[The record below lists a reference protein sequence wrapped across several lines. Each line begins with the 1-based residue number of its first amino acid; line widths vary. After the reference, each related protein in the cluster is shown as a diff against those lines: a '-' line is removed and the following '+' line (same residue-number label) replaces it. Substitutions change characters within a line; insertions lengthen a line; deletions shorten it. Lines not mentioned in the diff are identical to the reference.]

1 MDKKE
6 LQKQSE
12 NNKTAISINLPI
24 IILNIHLIQEYTERI
39 IHHDQVRFIL
49 RYKDGSTLGKQF
61 DIPHWQN
68 KDKNHTTI
76 SIDAEKAFDKIHHPF
91 MIKTLIKVG
100 TEGTYLNLIKA
111 IMTNPQSM

>member
-39 IHHDQVRFIL
+39 IHHDQV
-49 RYKDGSTLGKQF
+49 GV
-61 DIPHWQN
+61 IPGM
-68 KDKNHTTI
+68 KGFF
-76 SIDAEKAFDKIHHPF
+76 SS
-91 MIKTLIKVG
+91 V
-100 TEGTYLNLIKA
+100 
-111 IMTNPQSM
+111 QSFCLHGL

>member
-1 MDKKE
+1 MSNHLKKNNIKIKE
-6 LQKQSE
+6 NTKMKRRQNNNKTKQRCQSE

-61 DIPHWQN
+61 DIPH
-68 KDKNHTTI
+68 
-76 SIDAEKAFDKIHHPF
+76 
-91 MIKTLIKVG
+91 
-100 TEGTYLNLIKA
+100 
-111 IMTNPQSM
+111 